1 MKIIADLHVHTK
13 YARATSKN
21 LDLFELA
28 RWAKIK
34 GLDVVACGDFTHPRQ
49 FADLQN
55 NLVADGSG
63 LYDLKGQS
71 HGVKFI
77 LSTEVACI
85 YKHGGRARRL
95 HHLVIFPSLEAVEK
109 FNQTLTD
116 QGFNIKSDGRP
127 ILGMSSKE
135 LLQIILET
143 DKRGVLI
150 PAHVWTPW
158 FAIFGS
164 KSGYDSVDECF
175 EDLSEHIFALETGL
189 SSDPEMNWSLSQLDK
204 YSLVSNSD
212 AHSGPNLG
220 REANVFEL
228 ESLSY
233 DNIFTAIKAKDP
245 KSFLYTIEFFPEE
258 GMYHADGHRACSASF
273 MPSQTKKMKNIC
285 PVCKKELTIGVLHRV
300 DNLRDRDF
308 GTQLTGH
315 IPSKKI
321 VPLKHILADY
331 YSVNDKSK
339 RVQEQYFS
347 LIKNFGNEFSILLD
361 WDLNRLKEGM
371 SEDLAQGIID
381 VRNGK
386 VIIKPGY
393 DGVYGT
399 VKIFK
404 NGLKNAK
411 KQTKLF

>member
-49 FADLQN
+49 FADLKE
-55 NLVADGSG
+55 NLVANGNG
-63 LYDLKGQS
+63 IYDLKKDGQ
-71 HGVKFI
+71 GVKFI

-116 QGFNIKSDGRP
+116 QGYNIKSDGRP

-135 LLQIILET
+135 LLQLILQT

-164 KSGYDSVDECF
+164 KSGYDSVEECF

-204 YSLVSNSD
+204 YALVSNSD

-233 DNIFTAIKAKDP
+233 DNIFAAIRAKDP
-245 KSFLYTIEFFPEE
+245 KLFLYTIEFFPEE
-258 GMYHADGHRACSASF
+258 GMYHIDGHRACNVSF
-273 MPSQTKKMKNIC
+273 LPSQTKKLKNIC
-285 PVCKKELTIGVLHRV
+285 PTCKKELTIGVLHRV
-300 DNLRDRDF
+300 DNLKDRDF
-308 GTQLTGH
+308 GAPVTGR
-315 IPSKKI
+315 IPFKKI
-321 VPLKHILADY
+321 VPLTHILSDY
-331 YSVNDKSK
+331 YTVNDKSK

-347 LIKNFGNEFSILLD
+347 LIKKFGNEFKILFD
-361 WDLNRLKEGM
+361 VDFKELAKGM
-371 SEDLAQGIID
+371 DEDLARGIIT
-381 VRNGK
+381 VREGK
-386 VIIKPGY
+386 VSIEPGY
-393 DGVYGT
+393 DGVYGK

-404 NGLKNAK
+404 KSLKNVK
-411 KQTKLF
+411 NQTKLF